1 MFFFRDPG
9 TLAAHMEM
17 MVKAGAGV
25 VALSWYP
32 PGLSD
37 ENGLNQIY
45 LLIKSIVSFLGPQ
58 SDPVVP
64 LLLNAANERGIKVKG
79 GKPPF
84 SSELQV
90 CLHIEPFEN
99 RSVESVKNALLY
111 ANKR

>member
-1 MFFFRDPG
+1 
-9 TLAAHMEM
+9 MEM

-45 LLIKSIVSFLGPQ
+45 LLIKPIVSFLGPQ

-79 GKPPF
+79 GKPLF
-84 SSELQV
+84 FFRTAGVSSYRTLRKS
-90 CLHIEPFEN
+90 L
-99 RSVESVKNALLY
+99 S
-111 ANKR
+111 